1 MSGNITLTDTLSINN
16 KKLSIDLN
24 GHTITAANNQRAF
37 NISNDGT
44 LEIKDSVGKGIIQ
57 GNGTVTGHGGAIYM
71 EGSGSA
77 LTISGGTIQ
86 GFTASTSGGGV
97 YMSDGTFNMTGGA
110 IENCTAPEG
119 AGVKMYPDSGNTC
132 TFTMSDS
139 AEIKN
144 CSNDGVS
151 IAWSGTSKFIMSGG
165 TIDNNKGYGL
175 WTSARSN
182 TEILLSGGTI
192 TNSER
197 YDMVIH
203 TGVQLHVNNA
213 TVSGKIQNRGTITGT
228 ENAEFTG
235 TVVNESVGKIVSG
248 KFERIEDASAT
259 GVCNEVEYE
268 AYVKLIGHR
277 WPDESTLKAI
287 QDKAHGN
294 AQLKFLSYV
303 TPNDMENTLTIPE
316 GVTVTVDLTG
326 KQVAGENAEKKII
339 NHGNLTLI
347 DSGTGSTLS
356 IPIENNGTLNAN
368 GGTVTGEVTNKGT
381 ITTTGEKATQF
392 SGGVTNESDGKIENG
407 TFSGEVT
414 NNGAINDGTF
424 SGKVKNN
431 GTIGNGNF
439 IGAVTNEKT
448 GVISGGKFD
457 ESKLTNNG
465 GTLPPK
471 PGDNKPDDTN
481 KDNDKKEDTEP
492 VAPVVKRY
500 DLTVKNAEV
509 TVKDAD
515 GKAVEFTKAEDG
527 TLTAK
532 VPENAEVT
540 VKYTAPTDA
549 IVFDL
554 WSINSDAKL
563 DVNVKE
569 NPLTFKMPAQAVT
582 IEAMTQDAT
591 IESEGPGVLGTAA
604 MIGVAG
610 AGTAVLGYTGYMI
623 GTELYLNTVLPA
635 GAAIPQNTTEL
646 AKLLDSPADDIS
658 PLTGRELVARK
669 VKALSIMAGSYG
681 EKQRAEFNVVNDI
694 PAMRKLFAEWDTP
707 IVQNPFELGKQVM
720 YPGAAIEN
728 DFGWA
733 KLHPVVEGYKNYHK
747 MPYDRASWDL
757 LSVVY
762 LLHPEYFTES
772 EPGTVAVDD
781 KGFTNFTPG
790 PDGRHRW
797 LTATPEQL
805 TRLRDCIVR
814 TTTRAPKHTE
824 L

>member
-1 MSGNITLTDTLSINN
+1 MKKRLISMALAVSMAVSIMPAPALATVGGGGTTLGDDAITLSDATGGTSSGTATPVSDLTGLTAAATKGGNVQLRGDIKLTGTLSINN

-37 NISNDGT
+37 NISNGGT
-44 LEIKDSVGKGIIQ
+44 LEIKDSVGNGIIQ
-57 GNGTVTGHGGAIYM
+57 GNGTVTGSGGAIYM

-97 YMSDGTFNMTGGA
+97 YMRDGTFNMTGGA

-132 TFTMSDS
+132 TFTMSDL

-175 WTSARSN
+175 WTSACSN

-213 TVSGKIQNRGTITGT
+213 TVSGKIQNRGTIIGTG
-228 ENAEFTG
+228 NAEFTG
-235 TVVNESVGKIVSG
+235 TVVNERVGEIKSG
-248 KFERIEDASAT
+248 KFKRIEDASPA
-259 GVCNEVEYE
+259 GVRNEVEYE
-268 AYVKLIGHR
+268 AYVKLIGYS

-303 TPNDMENTLTIPE
+303 TPNGIPNGMENTLTIPE

-339 NHGNLTLI
+339 NYGNLTLI
-347 DSGTGSTLS
+347 DSGTGGTLN

-424 SGKVKNN
+424 SGKVTNN

-439 IGAVTNEKT
+439 TGAVTNEKT

-481 KDNDKKEDTEP
+481 KDNDKKEDT
-492 VAPVVKRY
+492 Y

-569 NPLTFKMPAQAVT
+569 NPLTFRMPAQAVT

-646 AKLLDSPADDIS
+646 AKLLWTEAGKPAPAAVMAEDATDEQKALTWAVESQLISADKPADAS
-658 PLTGRELVARK
+658 VGRWEVIRGWNR
-669 VKALSIMAGSYG
+669 VKEM
-681 EKQRAEFNVVNDI
+681 K
-694 PAMRKLFAEWDTP
+694 
-707 IVQNPFELGKQVM
+707 
-720 YPGAAIEN
+720 
-728 DFGWA
+728 
-733 KLHPVVEGYKNYHK
+733 
-747 MPYDRASWDL
+747 
-757 LSVVY
+757 
-762 LLHPEYFTES
+762 
-772 EPGTVAVDD
+772 
-781 KGFTNFTPG
+781 
-790 PDGRHRW
+790 
-797 LTATPEQL
+797 
-805 TRLRDCIVR
+805 
-814 TTTRAPKHTE
+814 
-824 L
+824 

>member
-1 MSGNITLTDTLSINN
+1 MSDDITLTGTLSINN

-44 LEIKDSVGKGIIQ
+44 LEIKDSVGNGIIQ

-97 YMSDGTFNMTGGA
+97 YMSGGTFNMTGGA
-110 IENCTAPEG
+110 IENCTASEG

-175 WTSARSN
+175 WTSAGSN

-203 TGVQLHVNNA
+203 TGVQLRVNDA

-228 ENAEFTG
+228 GNAEFTG
-235 TVVNESVGKIVSG
+235 TVVNESAGKIESG
-248 KFERIEDASAT
+248 KFKRIEDASTA
-259 GVCNEVEYE
+259 GVRNAVEYE
-268 AYVKLIGHR
+268 AYVKLIGHS
-277 WPDESTLKAI
+277 WPNESTLRAI

-294 AQLKFLSYV
+294 VQLKFLSYV
-303 TPNDMENTLTIPE
+303 TPDDMENTLTIPE
-316 GVTVTVDLTG
+316 DVTVTVDLTG
-326 KQVAGENAEKKII
+326 KQVAGENAEII

-347 DSGTGSTLS
+347 DSGTGGTLN

-414 NNGAINDGTF
+414 NNGAIENGTF
-424 SGKVKNN
+424 SGKVTNN

-439 IGAVTNEKT
+439 TGAVTNEQT

-471 PGDNKPDDTN
+471 PGDNKPGDNKPDDTN
-481 KDNDKKEDTEP
+481 KDNDKKEDT
-492 VAPVVKRY
+492 Y

-623 GTELYLNTVLPA
+623 STELYLNTVLPA

-646 AKLLDSPADDIS
+646 AKLLWTEAGKPAPAAVMAEDATDEQKALTWAVESQLISADKPADAS
-658 PLTGRELVARK
+658 VGRWEVIRGWNR
-669 VKALSIMAGSYG
+669 VKEM
-681 EKQRAEFNVVNDI
+681 K
-694 PAMRKLFAEWDTP
+694 
-707 IVQNPFELGKQVM
+707 
-720 YPGAAIEN
+720 
-728 DFGWA
+728 
-733 KLHPVVEGYKNYHK
+733 
-747 MPYDRASWDL
+747 
-757 LSVVY
+757 
-762 LLHPEYFTES
+762 
-772 EPGTVAVDD
+772 
-781 KGFTNFTPG
+781 
-790 PDGRHRW
+790 
-797 LTATPEQL
+797 
-805 TRLRDCIVR
+805 
-814 TTTRAPKHTE
+814 
-824 L
+824 

>member
-1 MSGNITLTDTLSINN
+1 MSGNITLTGTLSINN

-24 GHTITAANNQRAF
+24 GHTIAAANNQRAF
-37 NISNDGT
+37 NISNGGT
-44 LEIKDSVGKGIIQ
+44 LEIKDSVGNGIIQ
-57 GNGTVTGHGGAIYM
+57 GNGTVTGSGGAIYM

-97 YMSDGTFNMTGGA
+97 YMRDGTFNMTGGA
-110 IENCTAPEG
+110 IENCTASEG

-151 IAWSGTSKFIMSGG
+151 IASSGTSKFTMSGG

-175 WTSARSN
+175 WTSSGSN
-182 TEILLSGGTI
+182 TEITLSGGTI

-235 TVVNESVGKIVSG
+235 TVVNESAGKIESG
-248 KFERIEDASAT
+248 KFKRIEDASTA
-259 GVCNEVEYE
+259 GVCNAVEYE
-268 AYVKLIGHR
+268 AYVKLIDYS
-277 WPDESTLKAI
+277 WPDESTLRAI

-303 TPNDMENTLTIPE
+303 TPYGIPPYAMDNTLTIPE

-339 NHGNLTLI
+339 NYGNLTLI
-347 DSGTGSTLS
+347 DSGTGGTLN
-356 IPIENNGTLNAN
+356 IPIENDGTLNAN

-424 SGKVKNN
+424 SGKVTNN

-439 IGAVTNEKT
+439 TGAVINEKT

-457 ESKLTNNG
+457 ENKLTNNG

-481 KDNDKKEDTEP
+481 KDNDKKEDT
-492 VAPVVKRY
+492 Y

-646 AKLLDSPADDIS
+646 AKLLWTEAGKPAPAAVMAEDATDEQKALTWAVESQLISADKPADAS
-658 PLTGRELVARK
+658 VGRWEVIRGWNR
-669 VKALSIMAGSYG
+669 VKEM
-681 EKQRAEFNVVNDI
+681 K
-694 PAMRKLFAEWDTP
+694 
-707 IVQNPFELGKQVM
+707 
-720 YPGAAIEN
+720 
-728 DFGWA
+728 
-733 KLHPVVEGYKNYHK
+733 
-747 MPYDRASWDL
+747 
-757 LSVVY
+757 
-762 LLHPEYFTES
+762 
-772 EPGTVAVDD
+772 
-781 KGFTNFTPG
+781 
-790 PDGRHRW
+790 
-797 LTATPEQL
+797 
-805 TRLRDCIVR
+805 
-814 TTTRAPKHTE
+814 
-824 L
+824 

>member
-1 MSGNITLTDTLSINN
+1 MKKRLISMALAVSMAVSIMPAPALATVGGGGTTLGDDAITLSDATGGTSSGTATPVSDLTGLTDAARKGGNVQLSGNITLTGTLSINN

-24 GHTITAANNQRAF
+24 GHTITAASNQRAF

-44 LEIKDSVGKGIIQ
+44 LEIKDSVGNGIIQ
-57 GNGTVTGHGGAIYM
+57 GNGTVTGSGGAIYM

-97 YMSDGTFNMTGGA
+97 YMRDGTFNMTGGA

-132 TFTMSDS
+132 TFTMSDL

-235 TVVNESVGKIVSG
+235 TVVNESAGKIESG
-248 KFERIEDASAT
+248 KFKRIEDASTA
-259 GVCNEVEYE
+259 GVCNAVEYE
-268 AYVKLIGHR
+268 AYVKLIGHS
-277 WPDESTLKAI
+277 WPDKSTLRAI

-303 TPNDMENTLTIPE
+303 TPDDMENTLTIPE

-339 NHGNLTLI
+339 NYGNLTLI
-347 DSGTGSTLS
+347 DSGTGGTLN

-407 TFSGEVT
+407 TFSG
-414 NNGAINDGTF
+414 
-424 SGKVKNN
+424 KVKNN

-439 IGAVTNEKT
+439 TGDVTNEKT

-457 ESKLTNNG
+457 ENKLTNNG
-465 GTLPPK
+465 GTLPPKPGDNKPGDNK

-481 KDNDKKEDTEP
+481 KDNDKKEDT
-492 VAPVVKRY
+492 Y

-569 NPLTFKMPAQAVT
+569 NPLTFKMPPQAVT

-646 AKLLDSPADDIS
+646 AKLLWTEAGKPAPAAVMAEDATDEQKALTWAVESQLISADKPADAS
-658 PLTGRELVARK
+658 VGRWEVIRGWNR
-669 VKALSIMAGSYG
+669 VKEM
-681 EKQRAEFNVVNDI
+681 K
-694 PAMRKLFAEWDTP
+694 
-707 IVQNPFELGKQVM
+707 
-720 YPGAAIEN
+720 
-728 DFGWA
+728 
-733 KLHPVVEGYKNYHK
+733 
-747 MPYDRASWDL
+747 
-757 LSVVY
+757 
-762 LLHPEYFTES
+762 
-772 EPGTVAVDD
+772 
-781 KGFTNFTPG
+781 
-790 PDGRHRW
+790 
-797 LTATPEQL
+797 
-805 TRLRDCIVR
+805 
-814 TTTRAPKHTE
+814 
-824 L
+824 

>member
-1 MSGNITLTDTLSINN
+1 MSGDITLTGTLSINN

-37 NISNDGT
+37 NISNGGT

-86 GFTASTSGGGV
+86 GFTASISGGGV
-97 YMSDGTFNMTGGA
+97 YMRDGTFNMTGGA

-151 IAWSGTSKFIMSGG
+151 IASSGTSKFTMSGG

-471 PGDNKPDDTN
+471 PGDNKPGDNKPDDTN
-481 KDNDKKEDTEP
+481 KDNDKKEDT
-492 VAPVVKRY
+492 Y

-646 AKLLDSPADDIS
+646 AKLLWTEAGKPAPAAVMAEDATDEQKALTWAVESQLISADKPADAS
-658 PLTGRELVARK
+658 VGRWEVIRGWNR
-669 VKALSIMAGSYG
+669 VKEM
-681 EKQRAEFNVVNDI
+681 K
-694 PAMRKLFAEWDTP
+694 
-707 IVQNPFELGKQVM
+707 
-720 YPGAAIEN
+720 
-728 DFGWA
+728 
-733 KLHPVVEGYKNYHK
+733 
-747 MPYDRASWDL
+747 
-757 LSVVY
+757 
-762 LLHPEYFTES
+762 
-772 EPGTVAVDD
+772 
-781 KGFTNFTPG
+781 
-790 PDGRHRW
+790 
-797 LTATPEQL
+797 
-805 TRLRDCIVR
+805 
-814 TTTRAPKHTE
+814 
-824 L
+824 

>member
-16 KKLSIDLN
+16 KELSIDLN

-37 NISNDGT
+37 NINGGT
-44 LEIKDSVGKGIIQ
+44 LEIKDSVGNGIIQ
-57 GNGTVTGHGGAIYM
+57 GNGTVTGSGGAIYM

-110 IENCTAPEG
+110 IENCTASEG
-119 AGVKMYPDSGNTC
+119 AGVKMYPGSGNTC
-132 TFTMSDS
+132 TFTMSGS

-175 WTSARSN
+175 WTSAGSN

-203 TGVQLHVNNA
+203 TGVQLHVNDA

-228 ENAEFTG
+228 GNAEFTG
-235 TVVNESVGKIVSG
+235 TVVNESAGKIESG
-248 KFERIEDASAT
+248 KFKRIEDASAT
-259 GVCNEVEYE
+259 GVCNAVEYE
-268 AYVKLIGHR
+268 AYVKLIGHS
-277 WPDESTLKAI
+277 WPNESTLRAI

-316 GVTVTVDLTG
+316 DVTVTVDLTG

-347 DSGTGSTLS
+347 DSGTGSTLN

-414 NNGAINDGTF
+414 NNGAIENGTF
-424 SGKVKNN
+424 SGKVTNN

-439 IGAVTNEKT
+439 TGAVTNEQT

-481 KDNDKKEDTEP
+481 KDNDKKEDT
-492 VAPVVKRY
+492 Y

-509 TVKDAD
+509 TVKNAD

-646 AKLLDSPADDIS
+646 AKLLWTEAGKPAPAAVMAEDATDEQKALTWAVESQLISADKPADAS
-658 PLTGRELVARK
+658 VGRWEVIRGWNR
-669 VKALSIMAGSYG
+669 VKEM
-681 EKQRAEFNVVNDI
+681 K
-694 PAMRKLFAEWDTP
+694 
-707 IVQNPFELGKQVM
+707 
-720 YPGAAIEN
+720 
-728 DFGWA
+728 
-733 KLHPVVEGYKNYHK
+733 
-747 MPYDRASWDL
+747 
-757 LSVVY
+757 
-762 LLHPEYFTES
+762 
-772 EPGTVAVDD
+772 
-781 KGFTNFTPG
+781 
-790 PDGRHRW
+790 
-797 LTATPEQL
+797 
-805 TRLRDCIVR
+805 
-814 TTTRAPKHTE
+814 
-824 L
+824 

>member
-1 MSGNITLTDTLSINN
+1 MSGNIALTGTLSINN
-16 KKLSIDLN
+16 KNLSIDLN

-37 NISNDGT
+37 NISNGGT
-44 LEIKDSVGKGIIQ
+44 LEIKDSVGNGIIQ
-57 GNGTVTGHGGAIYM
+57 GNGTVTGSGGAIYM

-97 YMSDGTFNMTGGA
+97 YMRDGTFNMTGGA

-132 TFTMSDS
+132 TFTMSDL

-151 IAWSGTSKFIMSGG
+151 VTSAAGGQKSEFIMNGG
-165 TIDNNKGYGL
+165 TIQGTKGRGVCAFEDNASITLN
-175 WTSARSN
+175 
-182 TEILLSGGTI
+182 GGTI
-192 TNSER
+192 KYTDPENFNVDIRSGA
-197 YDMVIH
+197 
-203 TGVQLHVNNA
+203 TLTANNGV
-213 TVSGKIQNRGTITGT
+213 TVSGKVFNMRGTIQGDGT
-228 ENAEFTG
+228 AQFTG
-235 TVVNESVGKIVSG
+235 TVENAGTGKIESG
-248 KFERIEDASAT
+248 IFNRIEDRRQGGT
-259 GVCNEVEYE
+259 FGNIQCDEFVY
-268 AYVKLIGHR
+268 LINNG
-277 WPDESTLKAI
+277 WPEFNS
-287 QDKAHGN
+287 QPGSSFS
-294 AQLKFLSYV
+294 LKFLSYV
-303 TPNDMENTLTIPE
+303 SAPTMTNTLTIPE

-326 KQVAGENAEKKII
+326 KQVAGKDAEKKII

-347 DSGTGSTLS
+347 DSGTGSTLN
-356 IPIENNGTLNAN
+356 IPIENYGTLNAN

-424 SGKVKNN
+424 SGKVTNN

-439 IGAVTNEKT
+439 TGAVTNEQT

-569 NPLTFKMPAQAVT
+569 NPLTFKMPAHAVT

-646 AKLLDSPADDIS
+646 AKLLWTEAGKPAPAAVMAEDATDEQKALTWAVESQLISADKPADAS
-658 PLTGRELVARK
+658 VGRWEVIRGWNR
-669 VKALSIMAGSYG
+669 VKEM
-681 EKQRAEFNVVNDI
+681 K
-694 PAMRKLFAEWDTP
+694 
-707 IVQNPFELGKQVM
+707 
-720 YPGAAIEN
+720 
-728 DFGWA
+728 
-733 KLHPVVEGYKNYHK
+733 
-747 MPYDRASWDL
+747 
-757 LSVVY
+757 
-762 LLHPEYFTES
+762 
-772 EPGTVAVDD
+772 
-781 KGFTNFTPG
+781 
-790 PDGRHRW
+790 
-797 LTATPEQL
+797 
-805 TRLRDCIVR
+805 
-814 TTTRAPKHTE
+814 
-824 L
+824 

>member
-1 MSGNITLTDTLSINN
+1 MSGDIKLTGTLSINN

-37 NISNDGT
+37 NISNGGT
-44 LEIKDSVGKGIIQ
+44 LEIKDSVGNGIIQ
-57 GNGTVTGHGGAIYM
+57 GNGTVTGSGGAIYM

-97 YMSDGTFNMTGGA
+97 YMRDGTFNMTGGA

-132 TFTMSDS
+132 TFTMSDL

-175 WTSARSN
+175 WTSSGSD
-182 TEILLSGGTI
+182 TEITLSGGTI
-192 TNSER
+192 TNSES

-203 TGVQLHVNNA
+203 KGVQLRVNDA

-235 TVVNESVGKIVSG
+235 TVVNESAGKIESG
-248 KFERIEDASAT
+248 KFKRIEDASTA
-259 GVCNEVEYE
+259 GVCNAVKYE

-277 WPDESTLKAI
+277 WPNEETLRQLQNKV
-287 QDKAHGN
+287 QGN
-294 AQLKFLSYV
+294 VQLKFLSYV
-303 TPNDMENTLTIPE
+303 TPDDMENTLTIPE

-326 KQVAGENAEKKII
+326 KQVAGENDEKKII

-347 DSGTGSTLS
+347 DSGTGSTLN
-356 IPIENNGTLNAN
+356 IPIENYGTLNAN

-424 SGKVKNN
+424 SGKVTNN

-439 IGAVTNEKT
+439 TGAVINEKA

-471 PGDNKPDDTN
+471 PGDNKPGDNKPDDTN
-481 KDNDKKEDTEP
+481 KDNDKKEDT
-492 VAPVVKRY
+492 Y

-569 NPLTFKMPAQAVT
+569 NPLTFTMPAQAVT

-623 GTELYLNTVLPA
+623 GTELYLNNVLPA

-646 AKLLDSPADDIS
+646 AKLLWTEAGKPAPAAVMAEDATDEQKALTWAVESQLISADKPADAS
-658 PLTGRELVARK
+658 VGRWEVIRGWNR
-669 VKALSIMAGSYG
+669 VKEM
-681 EKQRAEFNVVNDI
+681 K
-694 PAMRKLFAEWDTP
+694 
-707 IVQNPFELGKQVM
+707 
-720 YPGAAIEN
+720 
-728 DFGWA
+728 
-733 KLHPVVEGYKNYHK
+733 
-747 MPYDRASWDL
+747 
-757 LSVVY
+757 
-762 LLHPEYFTES
+762 
-772 EPGTVAVDD
+772 
-781 KGFTNFTPG
+781 
-790 PDGRHRW
+790 
-797 LTATPEQL
+797 
-805 TRLRDCIVR
+805 
-814 TTTRAPKHTE
+814 
-824 L
+824 

>member
-1 MSGNITLTDTLSINN
+1 MSGDITLTGTLSINN

-37 NISNDGT
+37 NISNGGT

-86 GFTASTSGGGV
+86 GFTASISGGGV
-97 YMSDGTFNMTGGA
+97 YMRDGTFNMTGGA

-151 IAWSGTSKFIMSGG
+151 IASSGTSKFTMSGG

-235 TVVNESVGKIVSG
+235 TVVNESAGKIKSG
-248 KFERIEDASAT
+248 KFERIEDASTA
-259 GVCNEVEYE
+259 GVCNAVEYE
-268 AYVKLIGHR
+268 AYVKLIGYS

-303 TPNDMENTLTIPE
+303 TPNGIPPYGMDNTLTIPE

-326 KQVAGENAEKKII
+326 KQVAGEDAEKKII
-339 NHGNLTLI
+339 NYGNLTLI
-347 DSGTGSTLS
+347 DSGTGSTLN
-356 IPIENNGTLNAN
+356 IPIENYGTLNAN

-457 ESKLTNNG
+457 ESQLTNNG
-465 GTLPPK
+465 GTLPPKPGDNK

-481 KDNDKKEDTEP
+481 KDNDKKEDT
-492 VAPVVKRY
+492 Y

-569 NPLTFKMPAQAVT
+569 NPLTFKMPAHAVT

-646 AKLLDSPADDIS
+646 AKLLWTEAGKPAPAAVMAEDATDEQKALTWAVESQLISADKPADAS
-658 PLTGRELVARK
+658 VGRWEVIRGWNR
-669 VKALSIMAGSYG
+669 VKEM
-681 EKQRAEFNVVNDI
+681 K
-694 PAMRKLFAEWDTP
+694 
-707 IVQNPFELGKQVM
+707 
-720 YPGAAIEN
+720 
-728 DFGWA
+728 
-733 KLHPVVEGYKNYHK
+733 
-747 MPYDRASWDL
+747 
-757 LSVVY
+757 
-762 LLHPEYFTES
+762 
-772 EPGTVAVDD
+772 
-781 KGFTNFTPG
+781 
-790 PDGRHRW
+790 
-797 LTATPEQL
+797 
-805 TRLRDCIVR
+805 
-814 TTTRAPKHTE
+814 
-824 L
+824 

>member
-1 MSGNITLTDTLSINN
+1 MIGDITLTDTLSINS

-37 NISNDGT
+37 NISNGGT
-44 LEIKDSVGKGIIQ
+44 LEIKDSMGNGIIQ

-97 YMSDGTFNMTGGA
+97 YMRDGTFNMTGGA

-151 IAWSGTSKFIMSGG
+151 IASSGTSKFTMSGG

-235 TVVNESVGKIVSG
+235 TVVNESAGKIESG
-248 KFERIEDASAT
+248 KFKRIEDASTA
-259 GVCNEVEYE
+259 GVCNAVEYE
-268 AYVKLIGHR
+268 AYVKLIGHS
-277 WPDESTLKAI
+277 WPDKSTLRAI

-303 TPNDMENTLTIPE
+303 TPDDMENTLTIPE

-326 KQVAGENAEKKII
+326 KQVAGVNTEKKII

-347 DSGTGSTLS
+347 DSGTGGTLN
-356 IPIENNGTLNAN
+356 IPIENDGTLNAN

-414 NNGAINDGTF
+414 NNGAIENGTF
-424 SGKVKNN
+424 SGNVTNN

-439 IGAVTNEKT
+439 TGAVINEKT

-471 PGDNKPDDTN
+471 PGDSKPGDNKPDDTN
-481 KDNDKKEDTEP
+481 KDNDKKEDT
-492 VAPVVKRY
+492 Y

-646 AKLLDSPADDIS
+646 AKLLWTEAGKPAPAAVMAEDATDEQKALTWAVESQLISADKPADAS
-658 PLTGRELVARK
+658 VGRWEVIRGWNR
-669 VKALSIMAGSYG
+669 VKEM
-681 EKQRAEFNVVNDI
+681 K
-694 PAMRKLFAEWDTP
+694 
-707 IVQNPFELGKQVM
+707 
-720 YPGAAIEN
+720 
-728 DFGWA
+728 
-733 KLHPVVEGYKNYHK
+733 
-747 MPYDRASWDL
+747 
-757 LSVVY
+757 
-762 LLHPEYFTES
+762 
-772 EPGTVAVDD
+772 
-781 KGFTNFTPG
+781 
-790 PDGRHRW
+790 
-797 LTATPEQL
+797 
-805 TRLRDCIVR
+805 
-814 TTTRAPKHTE
+814 
-824 L
+824 

>member
-1 MSGNITLTDTLSINN
+1 MKKRLISMALAVSMAVSIMPAPALATVGGGTTLGDDAITLSDATGGTSSGTATSVSDLTGLTAAATNGGNVQLSGDITLTGTLYINN
-16 KKLSIDLN
+16 KELSIDLN

-37 NISNDGT
+37 NISNGGT

-57 GNGTVTGHGGAIYM
+57 GNGTVTGRGGAIYM

-86 GFTASTSGGGV
+86 GFTVSAHGGGVYMSGGTFTMTGGKIYNCSSSGTNLSGGGV
-97 YMSDGTFNMTGGA
+97 YMAEGTFDMSGGS
-110 IENCTAPEG
+110 IENCTAHEG
-119 AGVKMYPDSGNTC
+119 AGVEVYPDPGKTC
-132 TFTMSDS
+132 TFTMSGS

-151 IAWSGTSKFIMSGG
+151 VTSAAGGQKSEFIMNGG
-165 TIDNNKGYGL
+165 TIQGTKGRGVCAFEDNASITLN
-175 WTSARSN
+175 
-182 TEILLSGGTI
+182 GGTI
-192 TNSER
+192 KYTDPENFNVDIR
-197 YDMVIH
+197 FGA
-203 TGVQLHVNNA
+203 TLTANNGV
-213 TVSGKIQNRGTITGT
+213 TVSGKVFNMRGTIQGDGT
-228 ENAEFTG
+228 AQFTG
-235 TVVNESVGKIVSG
+235 TVENAGTGKIESG
-248 KFERIEDASAT
+248 IFNRIEDRRQGGTFGNIQCDEFVHLINT
-259 GVCNEVEYE
+259 G
-268 AYVKLIGHR
+268 
-277 WPDESTLKAI
+277 WPEFNS
-287 QDKAHGN
+287 QPGSSFS
-294 AQLKFLSYV
+294 LKFLSYV
-303 TPNDMENTLTIPE
+303 SAPTMTNTLTIPE

-339 NHGNLTLI
+339 NYGNLTLI

-414 NNGAINDGTF
+414 NNGAIENGTF
-424 SGKVKNN
+424 SGKVTNN

-439 IGAVTNEKT
+439 TGAVTNEQT

-471 PGDNKPDDTN
+471 PGDNKPGDNKPDDTN
-481 KDNDKKEDTEP
+481 KDNDKKEDT
-492 VAPVVKRY
+492 Y

-569 NPLTFKMPAQAVT
+569 NPLTFTMPAQAVT

-623 GTELYLNTVLPA
+623 GTELYLNNVLPA

-646 AKLLDSPADDIS
+646 AKLLWTEAGKPAPAAVMAEDATDEQKALTWAVESQLISADKPADAS
-658 PLTGRELVARK
+658 VGRWEVIRGWNR
-669 VKALSIMAGSYG
+669 VKEM
-681 EKQRAEFNVVNDI
+681 K
-694 PAMRKLFAEWDTP
+694 
-707 IVQNPFELGKQVM
+707 
-720 YPGAAIEN
+720 
-728 DFGWA
+728 
-733 KLHPVVEGYKNYHK
+733 
-747 MPYDRASWDL
+747 
-757 LSVVY
+757 
-762 LLHPEYFTES
+762 
-772 EPGTVAVDD
+772 
-781 KGFTNFTPG
+781 
-790 PDGRHRW
+790 
-797 LTATPEQL
+797 
-805 TRLRDCIVR
+805 
-814 TTTRAPKHTE
+814 
-824 L
+824 

>member
-1 MSGNITLTDTLSINN
+1 MRGDITLTDTLSINN

-37 NISNDGT
+37 NINGGT
-44 LEIKDSVGKGIIQ
+44 LEIKDSVGNGIIQ
-57 GNGTVTGHGGAIYM
+57 GNGTVTGSGGAIHM

-86 GFTASTSGGGV
+86 GFTASTNGGGV

-151 IAWSGTSKFIMSGG
+151 IAWSGTSKFIMNGG

-175 WTSARSN
+175 WTSSGSN

-203 TGVQLHVNNA
+203 TGVQLRVNDA

-228 ENAEFTG
+228 GNAEFTG
-235 TVVNESVGKIVSG
+235 TVVNESAGKIESG
-248 KFERIEDASAT
+248 KFKRIEDASTA
-259 GVCNEVEYE
+259 GVRNAVEYE
-268 AYVKLIGHR
+268 AYVKLIGHS
-277 WPDESTLKAI
+277 WPNESTLRAI

-303 TPNDMENTLTIPE
+303 TPDDMENTLTIPE
-316 GVTVTVDLTG
+316 DVTVTVDLTG

-347 DSGTGSTLS
+347 DSGTGSTLN

-407 TFSGEVT
+407 TFSGKVT
-414 NNGAINDGTF
+414 
-424 SGKVKNN
+424 NN

-439 IGAVTNEKT
+439 TGAVTNEQT

-471 PGDNKPDDTN
+471 PGDNKPGDNKPDDTN
-481 KDNDKKEDTEP
+481 KDNDKKEDT
-492 VAPVVKRY
+492 Y

-646 AKLLDSPADDIS
+646 AKLLWTEAGKPAPAAVMAEDATDEQKALTWAVESQLISADKPADAS
-658 PLTGRELVARK
+658 VGRWEVIRGWNR
-669 VKALSIMAGSYG
+669 VKEM
-681 EKQRAEFNVVNDI
+681 K
-694 PAMRKLFAEWDTP
+694 
-707 IVQNPFELGKQVM
+707 
-720 YPGAAIEN
+720 
-728 DFGWA
+728 
-733 KLHPVVEGYKNYHK
+733 
-747 MPYDRASWDL
+747 
-757 LSVVY
+757 
-762 LLHPEYFTES
+762 
-772 EPGTVAVDD
+772 
-781 KGFTNFTPG
+781 
-790 PDGRHRW
+790 
-797 LTATPEQL
+797 
-805 TRLRDCIVR
+805 
-814 TTTRAPKHTE
+814 
-824 L
+824 

>member
-1 MSGNITLTDTLSINN
+1 MLSDATGGTSSGTATPVLDLTGLTDAATNGGNVQLSGDITLTGTLSINN
-16 KKLSIDLN
+16 KELSIDLN

-37 NISNDGT
+37 NISNGGT
-44 LEIKDSVGKGIIQ
+44 LEIKDSVGNGIIR

-71 EGSGSA
+71 KGSGSA

-86 GFTASTSGGGV
+86 GFTVSAHGGGVYMSGGTFTMTGGKIYNCSSSGTNLSGGGV
-97 YMSDGTFNMTGGA
+97 YMDEGTFDMSGGS
-110 IENCTAPEG
+110 IENCTAHEG
-119 AGVKMYPDSGNTC
+119 AGVEMYPDSENTTC
-132 TFTMSDS
+132 TFTMSGS

-151 IAWSGTSKFIMSGG
+151 IARWGTSKFIMSGG

-175 WTSARSN
+175 WTSAGSN
-182 TEILLSGGTI
+182 TEITLSGGTI
-192 TNSER
+192 TNSES

-203 TGVQLHVNNA
+203 TGVKLYVNNA

-228 ENAEFTG
+228 GSAEFTG
-235 TVVNESVGKIVSG
+235 TVVNESAGKIVSG
-248 KFERIEDASAT
+248 NFKRIEDASAT

-646 AKLLDSPADDIS
+646 AKLLWTEAGKPAPAAVMAEDATDEQKALTWAVESQLISADKPADAS
-658 PLTGRELVARK
+658 VGRWEVIRGWNR
-669 VKALSIMAGSYG
+669 VKEM
-681 EKQRAEFNVVNDI
+681 K
-694 PAMRKLFAEWDTP
+694 
-707 IVQNPFELGKQVM
+707 
-720 YPGAAIEN
+720 
-728 DFGWA
+728 
-733 KLHPVVEGYKNYHK
+733 
-747 MPYDRASWDL
+747 
-757 LSVVY
+757 
-762 LLHPEYFTES
+762 
-772 EPGTVAVDD
+772 
-781 KGFTNFTPG
+781 
-790 PDGRHRW
+790 
-797 LTATPEQL
+797 
-805 TRLRDCIVR
+805 
-814 TTTRAPKHTE
+814 
-824 L
+824 

>member
-1 MSGNITLTDTLSINN
+1 MKKRLISMALAVSMAVSIMPAPALATVGGGGKTSGDDAITLSDATGGTSSGTATSVSDLTGLTAAATNGGNVQLSDDITLTGTLSINN

-44 LEIKDSVGKGIIQ
+44 LEIKDSVGNGIIQ

-110 IENCTAPEG
+110 IENCTASEG
-119 AGVKMYPDSGNTC
+119 AGVKMYPGSGNTC
-132 TFTMSDS
+132 TFTMSGS

-175 WTSARSN
+175 WTSAGSN

-228 ENAEFTG
+228 GNAEFTG
-235 TVVNESVGKIVSG
+235 TVVNESAGKIESG
-248 KFERIEDASAT
+248 KFKRIEDASTA
-259 GVCNEVEYE
+259 GVRNAVEYE
-268 AYVKLIGHR
+268 AYVKLIGHS
-277 WPDESTLKAI
+277 WPNESTLRAI

-303 TPNDMENTLTIPE
+303 TPDDMENTLTIPE
-316 GVTVTVDLTG
+316 DVTVTVDLTG

-347 DSGTGSTLS
+347 DSGTGSTLN

-424 SGKVKNN
+424 SGEVTNNGAIENGTFSGKVTNN

-439 IGAVTNEKT
+439 TGAVTNEQT

-471 PGDNKPDDTN
+471 PGDNKPGDNKPDDTN
-481 KDNDKKEDTEP
+481 KDNDKKEDT
-492 VAPVVKRY
+492 Y

-646 AKLLDSPADDIS
+646 AKLLWTEAGKPAPAAVMAEDATDEQKALTWAVESQLISADKPADAS
-658 PLTGRELVARK
+658 VGRWEVIRGWNR
-669 VKALSIMAGSYG
+669 VKEM
-681 EKQRAEFNVVNDI
+681 K
-694 PAMRKLFAEWDTP
+694 
-707 IVQNPFELGKQVM
+707 
-720 YPGAAIEN
+720 
-728 DFGWA
+728 
-733 KLHPVVEGYKNYHK
+733 
-747 MPYDRASWDL
+747 
-757 LSVVY
+757 
-762 LLHPEYFTES
+762 
-772 EPGTVAVDD
+772 
-781 KGFTNFTPG
+781 
-790 PDGRHRW
+790 
-797 LTATPEQL
+797 
-805 TRLRDCIVR
+805 
-814 TTTRAPKHTE
+814 
-824 L
+824 

>member
-1 MSGNITLTDTLSINN
+1 MSGDITLTGTLSINN
-16 KKLSIDLN
+16 KELSIDLN

-37 NISNDGT
+37 NISNGGT

-175 WTSARSN
+175 WTSAYSN

-192 TNSER
+192 ANNED

-203 TGVQLHVNNA
+203 RKVTLQVNSA
-213 TVSGKIQNRGTITGT
+213 TVSGKIRNFGTITG
-228 ENAEFTG
+228 EGSAEFTG
-235 TVVNESVGKIVSG
+235 TVVNESAGEIKSG
-248 KFERIEDASAT
+248 KFKRIEDASPA
-259 GVCNEVEYE
+259 GVRNEVEYE
-268 AYVKLIGHR
+268 AYVKLIDYS

-303 TPNDMENTLTIPE
+303 TPNGIPPYGMDNTLTIPE

-339 NHGNLTLI
+339 NYGNLTLI
-347 DSGTGSTLS
+347 DSGTGGTLN
-356 IPIENNGTLNAN
+356 IPIENDGTLNAN

-424 SGKVKNN
+424 SGKVTNN

-439 IGAVTNEKT
+439 TGAVTNEQT

-646 AKLLDSPADDIS
+646 AKLLWTEAGKPAPAAVMAEDATDEQKALTWAVESQLISADKPADAS
-658 PLTGRELVARK
+658 VGRWEVIRGWNR
-669 VKALSIMAGSYG
+669 VKEM
-681 EKQRAEFNVVNDI
+681 K
-694 PAMRKLFAEWDTP
+694 
-707 IVQNPFELGKQVM
+707 
-720 YPGAAIEN
+720 
-728 DFGWA
+728 
-733 KLHPVVEGYKNYHK
+733 
-747 MPYDRASWDL
+747 
-757 LSVVY
+757 
-762 LLHPEYFTES
+762 
-772 EPGTVAVDD
+772 
-781 KGFTNFTPG
+781 
-790 PDGRHRW
+790 
-797 LTATPEQL
+797 
-805 TRLRDCIVR
+805 
-814 TTTRAPKHTE
+814 
-824 L
+824 

>member
-1 MSGNITLTDTLSINN
+1 MKKRLISMALAVSMAVSIMPAPALATVGGGGTTLGDDAITLSDATGGTSSGTATLVSDLTGLTDAATNGGNVQLSGDIMLTGTLSINN
-16 KKLSIDLN
+16 KNLSIDLN
-24 GHTITAANNQRAF
+24 GYTITAANNQRAF
-37 NISNDGT
+37 NISNGGT

-57 GNGTVTGHGGAIYM
+57 GNGTVTGRGGAIYM

-86 GFTASTSGGGV
+86 GFTVSAHGGGVYMSGGTFTMTGGKIYNCSSSGTNLSGGGV
-97 YMSDGTFNMTGGA
+97 YMAEGTFDMSGGS
-110 IENCTAPEG
+110 IENCTAHEG
-119 AGVKMYPDSGNTC
+119 AGVEMYPDSGNTC

-151 IAWSGTSKFIMSGG
+151 IAWSGTSKFTMRGG
-165 TIDNNKGYGL
+165 TIDNNKRYGL
-175 WTSARSN
+175 LTSARSN

-192 TNSER
+192 INSEG

-203 TGVQLHVNNA
+203 AGVKLRVNDA
-213 TVSGKIQNRGTITGT
+213 TVSGKIQNRGTIIGTG
-228 ENAEFTG
+228 NAEFTG
-235 TVVNESVGKIVSG
+235 TVVNERVGKIESG
-248 KFERIEDASAT
+248 KFKRIEDASPA
-259 GVCNEVEYE
+259 GVCNAVEYE

-277 WPDESTLKAI
+277 WPDESTLRAI
-287 QDKAHGN
+287 QDKAYGN
-294 AQLKFLSYV
+294 AQLKFPSYV

-326 KQVAGENAEKKII
+326 KQVAGEDAEKKII
-339 NHGNLTLI
+339 NYGNLTLI
-347 DSGTGSTLS
+347 DSGTGSTLN
-356 IPIENNGTLNAN
+356 IPIENYGTLNAN

-392 SGGVTNESDGKIENG
+392 SGGVTNESNGKIENG

-439 IGAVTNEKT
+439 TGAVTNEKT

-569 NPLTFKMPAQAVT
+569 NPLTFTMPAQAVT

-646 AKLLDSPADDIS
+646 AKLLWTEAGKPAPAAVMAEDATDEQKALTWAVESQLISADKPADAS
-658 PLTGRELVARK
+658 VGRWEVIRGWNR
-669 VKALSIMAGSYG
+669 VKEM
-681 EKQRAEFNVVNDI
+681 K
-694 PAMRKLFAEWDTP
+694 
-707 IVQNPFELGKQVM
+707 
-720 YPGAAIEN
+720 
-728 DFGWA
+728 
-733 KLHPVVEGYKNYHK
+733 
-747 MPYDRASWDL
+747 
-757 LSVVY
+757 
-762 LLHPEYFTES
+762 
-772 EPGTVAVDD
+772 
-781 KGFTNFTPG
+781 
-790 PDGRHRW
+790 
-797 LTATPEQL
+797 
-805 TRLRDCIVR
+805 
-814 TTTRAPKHTE
+814 
-824 L
+824 

>member
-1 MSGNITLTDTLSINN
+1 MSGDITLTGTLSINN

-37 NISNDGT
+37 NISNGGT
-44 LEIKDSVGKGIIQ
+44 LEIKDSVGNGIIQ
-57 GNGTVTGHGGAIYM
+57 GNGTVTGSGGAIYM

-86 GFTASTSGGGV
+86 GFTASISGGGV
-97 YMSDGTFNMTGGA
+97 YMRDGTFNMTGGA

-151 IAWSGTSKFIMSGG
+151 IASSGTSKFTMSGG

-175 WTSARSN
+175 WTSAGSN
-182 TEILLSGGTI
+182 TEITLSGGTI

-235 TVVNESVGKIVSG
+235 TVVNESAGKIESG
-248 KFERIEDASAT
+248 KFKRIEDASTA
-259 GVCNEVEYE
+259 GVCNAVEYE
-268 AYVKLIGHR
+268 AYVKLIGHS
-277 WPDESTLKAI
+277 WPDESTLRAI

-303 TPNDMENTLTIPE
+303 TPDDMENTLTIPE

-368 GGTVTGEVTNKGT
+368 GGTVTGEVTN
-381 ITTTGEKATQF
+381 
-392 SGGVTNESDGKIENG
+392 
-407 TFSGEVT
+407 
-414 NNGAINDGTF
+414 NGAINDGTF
-424 SGKVKNN
+424 SGNVKNN

-439 IGAVTNEKT
+439 TGAVTNEQT

-569 NPLTFKMPAQAVT
+569 NPLTFKMPAQTVT

-646 AKLLDSPADDIS
+646 AKLLWTEAGKPAPAAVMAEDATDEQKALTWAVESQLISADKPADAS
-658 PLTGRELVARK
+658 VGRWEVIRGWNR
-669 VKALSIMAGSYG
+669 VKEM
-681 EKQRAEFNVVNDI
+681 K
-694 PAMRKLFAEWDTP
+694 
-707 IVQNPFELGKQVM
+707 
-720 YPGAAIEN
+720 
-728 DFGWA
+728 
-733 KLHPVVEGYKNYHK
+733 
-747 MPYDRASWDL
+747 
-757 LSVVY
+757 
-762 LLHPEYFTES
+762 
-772 EPGTVAVDD
+772 
-781 KGFTNFTPG
+781 
-790 PDGRHRW
+790 
-797 LTATPEQL
+797 
-805 TRLRDCIVR
+805 
-814 TTTRAPKHTE
+814 
-824 L
+824 

>member
-1 MSGNITLTDTLSINN
+1 MSGDIKLTGTLSINN

-37 NISNDGT
+37 NISNGGT
-44 LEIKDSVGKGIIQ
+44 LEIKDSVGNGIIQ
-57 GNGTVTGHGGAIYM
+57 GNGTVTGSGGAIYM

-86 GFTASTSGGGV
+86 GFTASISGGGV
-97 YMSDGTFNMTGGA
+97 YMRDGTFNMTGGA

-151 IAWSGTSKFIMSGG
+151 IASSGTSKFTMSGG

-235 TVVNESVGKIVSG
+235 TVVNESAGKIESG
-248 KFERIEDASAT
+248 KFKRIEDASTA
-259 GVCNEVEYE
+259 GVCNAVEYE
-268 AYVKLIGHR
+268 AYVKLIGYS

-303 TPNDMENTLTIPE
+303 TPNGIPNGMENTLTIPE

-339 NHGNLTLI
+339 NYGNLTLI
-347 DSGTGSTLS
+347 DSGTGGTLN

-424 SGKVKNN
+424 SGKVTNN

-439 IGAVTNEKT
+439 TGAVTNEKT

-471 PGDNKPDDTN
+471 PGDNKPGDNKPDDTN
-481 KDNDKKEDTEP
+481 KDNDKKEDT
-492 VAPVVKRY
+492 Y

-646 AKLLDSPADDIS
+646 AKLLWTEAGKPAPAAVMAEDATDEQKALTWAVESQLISADKPADAS
-658 PLTGRELVARK
+658 VGRWEVIRGWNR
-669 VKALSIMAGSYG
+669 VKEM
-681 EKQRAEFNVVNDI
+681 K
-694 PAMRKLFAEWDTP
+694 
-707 IVQNPFELGKQVM
+707 
-720 YPGAAIEN
+720 
-728 DFGWA
+728 
-733 KLHPVVEGYKNYHK
+733 
-747 MPYDRASWDL
+747 
-757 LSVVY
+757 
-762 LLHPEYFTES
+762 
-772 EPGTVAVDD
+772 
-781 KGFTNFTPG
+781 
-790 PDGRHRW
+790 
-797 LTATPEQL
+797 
-805 TRLRDCIVR
+805 
-814 TTTRAPKHTE
+814 
-824 L
+824 

>member
-1 MSGNITLTDTLSINN
+1 MKKRLISMALAVSMAVSIMPAPALATVGGGGTTLGDDAITLSDATGGTSSGTATPVSDLTGLRDAAKKGGNVQLIGDITLTDTLSINS

-37 NISNDGT
+37 NISNGGT
-44 LEIKDSVGKGIIQ
+44 LEIKDSMGNGIIQ

-97 YMSDGTFNMTGGA
+97 YMRDGTFNMTGGA
-110 IENCTAPEG
+110 IENCTASEG

-151 IAWSGTSKFIMSGG
+151 IASSGTSKFTMSGG

-235 TVVNESVGKIVSG
+235 TVVNESAGKIESG
-248 KFERIEDASAT
+248 KFKRIEDASTA
-259 GVCNEVEYE
+259 GVCNAVEYE
-268 AYVKLIGHR
+268 AYVKLIGYS

-303 TPNDMENTLTIPE
+303 TPYGIPPYAMDNTLTIPE

-356 IPIENNGTLNAN
+356 IPIENYGTLNAN

-407 TFSGEVT
+407 TFSGEVN
-414 NNGAINDGTF
+414 NNGAIENGTF
-424 SGKVKNN
+424 SGNVTNN

-439 IGAVTNEKT
+439 TGAVINEKT

-646 AKLLDSPADDIS
+646 AKLLWTEAGKPAPAAVMAEDATDEQKALTWAVESQLISADKPADAS
-658 PLTGRELVARK
+658 VGRWEVIRGWNR
-669 VKALSIMAGSYG
+669 VKEM
-681 EKQRAEFNVVNDI
+681 K
-694 PAMRKLFAEWDTP
+694 
-707 IVQNPFELGKQVM
+707 
-720 YPGAAIEN
+720 
-728 DFGWA
+728 
-733 KLHPVVEGYKNYHK
+733 
-747 MPYDRASWDL
+747 
-757 LSVVY
+757 
-762 LLHPEYFTES
+762 
-772 EPGTVAVDD
+772 
-781 KGFTNFTPG
+781 
-790 PDGRHRW
+790 
-797 LTATPEQL
+797 
-805 TRLRDCIVR
+805 
-814 TTTRAPKHTE
+814 
-824 L
+824 

>member
-1 MSGNITLTDTLSINN
+1 MSGDITLTGTLSINN
-16 KKLSIDLN
+16 KELSIDLN

-37 NISNDGT
+37 NISNGGT

-57 GNGTVTGHGGAIYM
+57 GNGTVTGSGGAIYM
-71 EGSGSA
+71 KGSGSA

-86 GFTASTSGGGV
+86 GFTVSAHGGGV
-97 YMSDGTFNMTGGA
+97 YMSGGTFTMTGGKIYNCSSSGTELSGGGVFMA
-110 IENCTAPEG
+110 EGTFDMSGGSIENCTAHEG
-119 AGVKMYPDSGNTC
+119 AGVKVYPDPGKTC
-132 TFTMSDS
+132 TFIMSGL

-151 IAWSGTSKFIMSGG
+151 IAEKGTSKFIMSGG

-175 WTSARSN
+175 WTSSRSN

-192 TNSER
+192 ANNED

-203 TGVQLHVNNA
+203 RKVTLQVNSA
-213 TVSGKIQNRGTITGT
+213 TVSGKIRNFGTITG
-228 ENAEFTG
+228 EGSAEFTG
-235 TVVNESVGKIVSG
+235 TVVNESAGMIKSG
-248 KFERIEDASAT
+248 KFKRIEDASPA
-259 GVCNEVEYE
+259 GVCNAVEYE
-268 AYVKLIGHR
+268 AYVKLIGYS

-303 TPNDMENTLTIPE
+303 TPNGIPNGMENTLTIPE

-326 KQVAGENAEKKII
+326 KQVAGVNTEKKII
-339 NHGNLTLI
+339 NQGNLTLI
-347 DSGTGSTLS
+347 DSGTGGTLN

-392 SGGVTNESDGKIENG
+392 SGGVTNESNGKIENG

-439 IGAVTNEKT
+439 TGAVTNEQT

-569 NPLTFKMPAQAVT
+569 NPLTFKMPAHAVN

-646 AKLLDSPADDIS
+646 AKLLWTEAGKPAPAAVMAEDATDEQKALTWAVESQLISADKPADAS
-658 PLTGRELVARK
+658 VGRWEVIRGWNR
-669 VKALSIMAGSYG
+669 VKEM
-681 EKQRAEFNVVNDI
+681 K
-694 PAMRKLFAEWDTP
+694 
-707 IVQNPFELGKQVM
+707 
-720 YPGAAIEN
+720 
-728 DFGWA
+728 
-733 KLHPVVEGYKNYHK
+733 
-747 MPYDRASWDL
+747 
-757 LSVVY
+757 
-762 LLHPEYFTES
+762 
-772 EPGTVAVDD
+772 
-781 KGFTNFTPG
+781 
-790 PDGRHRW
+790 
-797 LTATPEQL
+797 
-805 TRLRDCIVR
+805 
-814 TTTRAPKHTE
+814 
-824 L
+824 

>member
-1 MSGNITLTDTLSINN
+1 MSGDIALTGTLSINN

-24 GHTITAANNQRAF
+24 GHTITAASNQRAF

-44 LEIKDSVGKGIIQ
+44 LEIKDSVGNGIIQ
-57 GNGTVTGHGGAIYM
+57 GNGTVTGSGGAIYM

-97 YMSDGTFNMTGGA
+97 YMRDGTFNMTGGA

-235 TVVNESVGKIVSG
+235 TVVNESAGKIESG
-248 KFERIEDASAT
+248 KFKRIEDASTA
-259 GVCNEVEYE
+259 GVCNAVEYE
-268 AYVKLIGHR
+268 AYVKLIGHS
-277 WPDESTLKAI
+277 WPDKSTLRAI

-303 TPNDMENTLTIPE
+303 TPDDMENTLTIPE

-339 NHGNLTLI
+339 NYGNLTLI
-347 DSGTGSTLS
+347 DSGTGGTLN

-439 IGAVTNEKT
+439 TGDVTNEKT

-457 ESKLTNNG
+457 ENKLTNNG
-465 GTLPPK
+465 GTLPPKPGDNKPGDNK

-481 KDNDKKEDTEP
+481 KDNDKKEDT
-492 VAPVVKRY
+492 Y

-532 VPENAEVT
+532 VPKNAEVT

-569 NPLTFKMPAQAVT
+569 NPLTFKMPPQAVT

-646 AKLLDSPADDIS
+646 AKLLWTEAGKPAPAAVMAEDATDEQKALTWAVESQLISADKPADAS
-658 PLTGRELVARK
+658 VGRWEVIRGWNR
-669 VKALSIMAGSYG
+669 VKEM
-681 EKQRAEFNVVNDI
+681 K
-694 PAMRKLFAEWDTP
+694 
-707 IVQNPFELGKQVM
+707 
-720 YPGAAIEN
+720 
-728 DFGWA
+728 
-733 KLHPVVEGYKNYHK
+733 
-747 MPYDRASWDL
+747 
-757 LSVVY
+757 
-762 LLHPEYFTES
+762 
-772 EPGTVAVDD
+772 
-781 KGFTNFTPG
+781 
-790 PDGRHRW
+790 
-797 LTATPEQL
+797 
-805 TRLRDCIVR
+805 
-814 TTTRAPKHTE
+814 
-824 L
+824 

>member
-1 MSGNITLTDTLSINN
+1 MKKRLISMALAVSMAVSIMPAPALATVGGGGTTLGDDAITLSDATGGTSSGTATPVSDLTGLTAAAKNGGNVQLSGNITLTDTLSINN

-37 NISNDGT
+37 NISNGGT
-44 LEIKDSVGKGIIQ
+44 LEIKDSVGNGIIQ
-57 GNGTVTGHGGAIYM
+57 GNGTVTGSGGAIYM

-97 YMSDGTFNMTGGA
+97 YMRDGTFNMTGGA

-132 TFTMSDS
+132 TFTMSDL

-175 WTSARSN
+175 WTSSGSN
-182 TEILLSGGTI
+182 TEITLSGGTI
-192 TNSER
+192 TNSES

-203 TGVQLHVNNA
+203 KGVQLRVNDA

-228 ENAEFTG
+228 GNAEFTG
-235 TVVNESVGKIVSG
+235 TVVNERVGEIKSG
-248 KFERIEDASAT
+248 KFKRIEDASPA
-259 GVCNEVEYE
+259 GVRNEVEYE
-268 AYVKLIGHR
+268 AYVKLIGYS

-303 TPNDMENTLTIPE
+303 TPNGIPNGMENTLTIPE

-339 NHGNLTLI
+339 NYGNLTLI
-347 DSGTGSTLS
+347 DSGTGGTLN

-424 SGKVKNN
+424 SGKVTNN

-439 IGAVTNEKT
+439 TGAVTNEKT

-471 PGDNKPDDTN
+471 PGDNKPGDNKPDDTN
-481 KDNDKKEDTEP
+481 KDNDKKEDT
-492 VAPVVKRY
+492 Y

-646 AKLLDSPADDIS
+646 AKLLWTEAGKPAPAAVMAEDATDEQKALTWAVESQLISADKPADAS
-658 PLTGRELVARK
+658 VGRWEVIRGWNR
-669 VKALSIMAGSYG
+669 VKEM
-681 EKQRAEFNVVNDI
+681 K
-694 PAMRKLFAEWDTP
+694 
-707 IVQNPFELGKQVM
+707 
-720 YPGAAIEN
+720 
-728 DFGWA
+728 
-733 KLHPVVEGYKNYHK
+733 
-747 MPYDRASWDL
+747 
-757 LSVVY
+757 
-762 LLHPEYFTES
+762 
-772 EPGTVAVDD
+772 
-781 KGFTNFTPG
+781 
-790 PDGRHRW
+790 
-797 LTATPEQL
+797 
-805 TRLRDCIVR
+805 
-814 TTTRAPKHTE
+814 
-824 L
+824 

>member
-1 MSGNITLTDTLSINN
+1 MSGNIALTGTLSINN
-16 KKLSIDLN
+16 KNLSIDLN

-37 NISNDGT
+37 NINGGT
-44 LEIKDSVGKGIIQ
+44 LEIKDSVGNGIIQ
-57 GNGTVTGHGGAIYM
+57 GNGTVTGSGGAIYM

-97 YMSDGTFNMTGGA
+97 YMRDGTFNMTGGA

-132 TFTMSDS
+132 TFTMSDL

-235 TVVNESVGKIVSG
+235 TVVNESAGKIESG
-248 KFERIEDASAT
+248 KFKRIEDASTA
-259 GVCNEVEYE
+259 GVCNAVEYE
-268 AYVKLIGHR
+268 AYVKLIGYS

-303 TPNDMENTLTIPE
+303 TPNGIPPYGMDNTLTIPE

-339 NHGNLTLI
+339 NYGNLTLI
-347 DSGTGSTLS
+347 DSGTGGTLN

-439 IGAVTNEKT
+439 TGAVTNEKA

-481 KDNDKKEDTEP
+481 KDNDKKEDT
-492 VAPVVKRY
+492 Y

-569 NPLTFKMPAQAVT
+569 NPLTFKMPAHAVT

-646 AKLLDSPADDIS
+646 AKLLWTEAGKPAPAAVMAEDATDEQKALTWAVESQLISADKPADAS
-658 PLTGRELVARK
+658 VGRWEVIRGWNR
-669 VKALSIMAGSYG
+669 VKEM
-681 EKQRAEFNVVNDI
+681 K
-694 PAMRKLFAEWDTP
+694 
-707 IVQNPFELGKQVM
+707 
-720 YPGAAIEN
+720 
-728 DFGWA
+728 
-733 KLHPVVEGYKNYHK
+733 
-747 MPYDRASWDL
+747 
-757 LSVVY
+757 
-762 LLHPEYFTES
+762 
-772 EPGTVAVDD
+772 
-781 KGFTNFTPG
+781 
-790 PDGRHRW
+790 
-797 LTATPEQL
+797 
-805 TRLRDCIVR
+805 
-814 TTTRAPKHTE
+814 
-824 L
+824 

>member
-37 NISNDGT
+37 NINGGT
-44 LEIKDSVGKGIIQ
+44 LEIKDSVGNGIIQ
-57 GNGTVTGHGGAIYM
+57 GNGTVTGSGGAIHM

-110 IENCTAPEG
+110 IENCTASEG
-119 AGVKMYPDSGNTC
+119 AGVKMYPGSGNTC
-132 TFTMSDS
+132 TFTMSGS

-151 IAWSGTSKFIMSGG
+151 IAWSGTSKFIMNGG

-175 WTSARSN
+175 WTSSGSN
-182 TEILLSGGTI
+182 TEILLNGGTI

-203 TGVQLHVNNA
+203 TGVQLRVNDA

-228 ENAEFTG
+228 GSAEFTG
-235 TVVNESVGKIVSG
+235 TVVNESAGKIESG
-248 KFERIEDASAT
+248 KFKRIEDASAA
-259 GVCNEVEYE
+259 GIRNVVEYE
-268 AYVKLIGHR
+268 AYVKLIGHS
-277 WPDESTLKAI
+277 WPNESTLRAI

-303 TPNDMENTLTIPE
+303 TPDDMENTLTIPE
-316 GVTVTVDLTG
+316 DVTVTVDLTG

-347 DSGTGSTLS
+347 DSGTGSTLN

-414 NNGAINDGTF
+414 NNGAIENGTF
-424 SGKVKNN
+424 SGKVTNN

-439 IGAVTNEKT
+439 TGAVTNEQT

-471 PGDNKPDDTN
+471 PGDNKPGDNKPGDNKPDDTN
-481 KDNDKKEDTEP
+481 KDNDKKEDT
-492 VAPVVKRY
+492 Y

-646 AKLLDSPADDIS
+646 AKLLWTEAGKPAPAAVMAEDATDEQKALTWAVESQLISADKPADAS
-658 PLTGRELVARK
+658 VGRWEVIRGWNR
-669 VKALSIMAGSYG
+669 VKEM
-681 EKQRAEFNVVNDI
+681 K
-694 PAMRKLFAEWDTP
+694 
-707 IVQNPFELGKQVM
+707 
-720 YPGAAIEN
+720 
-728 DFGWA
+728 
-733 KLHPVVEGYKNYHK
+733 
-747 MPYDRASWDL
+747 
-757 LSVVY
+757 
-762 LLHPEYFTES
+762 
-772 EPGTVAVDD
+772 
-781 KGFTNFTPG
+781 
-790 PDGRHRW
+790 
-797 LTATPEQL
+797 
-805 TRLRDCIVR
+805 
-814 TTTRAPKHTE
+814 
-824 L
+824 

>member
-1 MSGNITLTDTLSINN
+1 MSGNITLTGTLSINN

-37 NISNDGT
+37 NISNGGT

-57 GNGTVTGHGGAIYM
+57 GNGTVTGRGGAIYM

-86 GFTASTSGGGV
+86 GFTVSAHGGGVYMSGGTFTMTGGKIYNCSSSGTDLSGGGV
-97 YMSDGTFNMTGGA
+97 YMAEGTFDMSGGS
-110 IENCTAPEG
+110 IENCIAHEG
-119 AGVKMYPDSGNTC
+119 AGVEMYPDSGNTC
-132 TFTMSDS
+132 TFTMSGS

-144 CSNDGVS
+144 CSNNGVS

-175 WTSARSN
+175 WTSAGSN
-182 TEILLSGGTI
+182 TEITLSGGTI
-192 TNSER
+192 ANNED

-203 TGVQLHVNNA
+203 RKVTLQVNSA
-213 TVSGKIQNRGTITGT
+213 TVSGKIRNFGTITG
-228 ENAEFTG
+228 EGSAEFTG
-235 TVVNESVGKIVSG
+235 TVVNESAGKIKSG
-248 KFERIEDASAT
+248 KFKRIEDASTA
-259 GVCNEVEYE
+259 GVCNAVEYE
-268 AYVKLIGHR
+268 AYVKLIGLS
-277 WPDESTLKAI
+277 WPDESTLRAI
-287 QDKAHGN
+287 QDKAYGN

-303 TPNDMENTLTIPE
+303 APKDMNNTLTIPE
-316 GVTVTVDLTG
+316 DVTVTVDLTG
-326 KQVAGENAEKKII
+326 KQVAGKDAEKKII
-339 NHGNLTLI
+339 NYGNLTLI

-392 SGGVTNESDGKIENG
+392 SGGVTNESNGKIENG

-439 IGAVTNEKT
+439 TGAVTNEQT

-471 PGDNKPDDTN
+471 PGDNKPGDNKPDDTN
-481 KDNDKKEDTEP
+481 KDNDKKEDT
-492 VAPVVKRY
+492 Y

-646 AKLLDSPADDIS
+646 AKLLWTEAGKPAPAAVMAEDATDEQKALTWAVESQLISADKPADAS
-658 PLTGRELVARK
+658 VGRWEVIRGWNR
-669 VKALSIMAGSYG
+669 VKEM
-681 EKQRAEFNVVNDI
+681 K
-694 PAMRKLFAEWDTP
+694 
-707 IVQNPFELGKQVM
+707 
-720 YPGAAIEN
+720 
-728 DFGWA
+728 
-733 KLHPVVEGYKNYHK
+733 
-747 MPYDRASWDL
+747 
-757 LSVVY
+757 
-762 LLHPEYFTES
+762 
-772 EPGTVAVDD
+772 
-781 KGFTNFTPG
+781 
-790 PDGRHRW
+790 
-797 LTATPEQL
+797 
-805 TRLRDCIVR
+805 
-814 TTTRAPKHTE
+814 
-824 L
+824 

>member
-1 MSGNITLTDTLSINN
+1 MSGDITLTGTLSINN

-37 NISNDGT
+37 NISNGGT
-44 LEIKDSVGKGIIQ
+44 LEIKDSVGNGIIQ
-57 GNGTVTGHGGAIYM
+57 GNGTVTGSGGAIYM

-86 GFTASTSGGGV
+86 GFTASISGGGV
-97 YMSDGTFNMTGGA
+97 YMRDGTFNMTGGA
-110 IENCTAPEG
+110 IENCTAHEG
-119 AGVKMYPDSGNTC
+119 AGVKMYPDSENTTC
-132 TFTMSDS
+132 TFTMSGS

-175 WTSARSN
+175 WTSAGSN

-192 TNSER
+192 ANNED

-203 TGVQLHVNNA
+203 RKVTLQVNSA
-213 TVSGKIQNRGTITGT
+213 TVSGKIRNFGTITG
-228 ENAEFTG
+228 EGSAEFTG
-235 TVVNESVGKIVSG
+235 TVVNESAGEIKSG
-248 KFERIEDASAT
+248 KFKRIEDASPA
-259 GVCNEVEYE
+259 GVRNEVEYE
-268 AYVKLIGHR
+268 AYVKLIDYS
-277 WPDESTLKAI
+277 WPDESTLRAI

-303 TPNDMENTLTIPE
+303 APNAMTNTLTIPE

-414 NNGAINDGTF
+414 NNGAIENGTF
-424 SGKVKNN
+424 SGNVTNN

-439 IGAVTNEKT
+439 TGAVINEKT

-471 PGDNKPDDTN
+471 PGDNKPGDNKPDDTN
-481 KDNDKKEDTEP
+481 KDNDKKEDT
-492 VAPVVKRY
+492 Y

-646 AKLLDSPADDIS
+646 AKLLWTEAGKPAPAAVMAEDATDEQKALTWAVESQLISADKPADAS
-658 PLTGRELVARK
+658 VGRWEVIRGWNR
-669 VKALSIMAGSYG
+669 VKEM
-681 EKQRAEFNVVNDI
+681 K
-694 PAMRKLFAEWDTP
+694 
-707 IVQNPFELGKQVM
+707 
-720 YPGAAIEN
+720 
-728 DFGWA
+728 
-733 KLHPVVEGYKNYHK
+733 
-747 MPYDRASWDL
+747 
-757 LSVVY
+757 
-762 LLHPEYFTES
+762 
-772 EPGTVAVDD
+772 
-781 KGFTNFTPG
+781 
-790 PDGRHRW
+790 
-797 LTATPEQL
+797 
-805 TRLRDCIVR
+805 
-814 TTTRAPKHTE
+814 
-824 L
+824 

>member
-37 NISNDGT
+37 NINGGT
-44 LEIKDSVGKGIIQ
+44 LEIKDSVGNGIIQ
-57 GNGTVTGHGGAIYM
+57 GNGTVTGSGGAIYM

-97 YMSDGTFNMTGGA
+97 YMSGGTFNMTGGA

-132 TFTMSDS
+132 TFTMSGS

-175 WTSARSN
+175 WTSSGSN
-182 TEILLSGGTI
+182 TEITLSGGTI
-192 TNSER
+192 TNSES

-203 TGVQLHVNNA
+203 RKVTLQVNSA
-213 TVSGKIQNRGTITGT
+213 TVSGKIRNFGTITG
-228 ENAEFTG
+228 EGSAEFTG
-235 TVVNESVGKIVSG
+235 TVVNESAGEIKSG
-248 KFERIEDASAT
+248 KFKRIEDASTA

-268 AYVKLIGHR
+268 AYVKLIGYS

-303 TPNDMENTLTIPE
+303 TPYGIPPYAMDNTLTIPE

-339 NHGNLTLI
+339 NYGNLTLI
-347 DSGTGSTLS
+347 DSGTGGTLN
-356 IPIENNGTLNAN
+356 IPIENDGTLNAN

-424 SGKVKNN
+424 SGKVTNN

-439 IGAVTNEKT
+439 TGAVINEKT

-457 ESKLTNNG
+457 ENKLTNNG

-646 AKLLDSPADDIS
+646 AKLLWTEAGKPAPAAVMAEDATDEQKALTWAVESQLISADKPADAS
-658 PLTGRELVARK
+658 VGRWEVIRGWNR
-669 VKALSIMAGSYG
+669 VKEM
-681 EKQRAEFNVVNDI
+681 K
-694 PAMRKLFAEWDTP
+694 
-707 IVQNPFELGKQVM
+707 
-720 YPGAAIEN
+720 
-728 DFGWA
+728 
-733 KLHPVVEGYKNYHK
+733 
-747 MPYDRASWDL
+747 
-757 LSVVY
+757 
-762 LLHPEYFTES
+762 
-772 EPGTVAVDD
+772 
-781 KGFTNFTPG
+781 
-790 PDGRHRW
+790 
-797 LTATPEQL
+797 
-805 TRLRDCIVR
+805 
-814 TTTRAPKHTE
+814 
-824 L
+824 

>member
-1 MSGNITLTDTLSINN
+1 MLTGTLSINN

-24 GHTITAANNQRAF
+24 GHTITAAKNQRAF
-37 NISNDGT
+37 NISNGGT
-44 LEIKDSVGKGIIQ
+44 LEIKDSVGNGIIQ

-71 EGSGSA
+71 GGSGSA

-110 IENCTAPEG
+110 IENCTASEG

-132 TFTMSDS
+132 TFTMSGS

-175 WTSARSN
+175 WTSSRSN

-192 TNSER
+192 TNSES

-203 TGVQLHVNNA
+203 TSVQLRVNNA

-228 ENAEFTG
+228 GNAEFTG
-235 TVVNESVGKIVSG
+235 TVVNERVGKIESG
-248 KFERIEDASAT
+248 KFKRIEDASPA
-259 GVCNEVEYE
+259 GVSNAVEYE
-268 AYVKLIGHR
+268 AYVKLIGYR

-294 AQLKFLSYV
+294 AQLKFLSYAK
-303 TPNDMENTLTIPE
+303 PNGIPNGMENTLTIPE

-339 NHGNLTLI
+339 NYGNLTLI
-347 DSGTGSTLS
+347 DSGTGSTLN
-356 IPIENNGTLNAN
+356 IPIENYGTLNAN

-392 SGGVTNESDGKIENG
+392 SGGVTNESNGKIENG

-414 NNGAINDGTF
+414 NNGAIENGTF
-424 SGKVKNN
+424 SGKVTNN

-439 IGAVTNEKT
+439 TGAVINEKT

-646 AKLLDSPADDIS
+646 AKLLWTEAGKPAPAAVMAEDATDEQKALTWAVESQLISADKPADAS
-658 PLTGRELVARK
+658 VGRWEVIRGWNR
-669 VKALSIMAGSYG
+669 VKEM
-681 EKQRAEFNVVNDI
+681 K
-694 PAMRKLFAEWDTP
+694 
-707 IVQNPFELGKQVM
+707 
-720 YPGAAIEN
+720 
-728 DFGWA
+728 
-733 KLHPVVEGYKNYHK
+733 
-747 MPYDRASWDL
+747 
-757 LSVVY
+757 
-762 LLHPEYFTES
+762 
-772 EPGTVAVDD
+772 
-781 KGFTNFTPG
+781 
-790 PDGRHRW
+790 
-797 LTATPEQL
+797 
-805 TRLRDCIVR
+805 
-814 TTTRAPKHTE
+814 
-824 L
+824 

>member
-24 GHTITAANNQRAF
+24 GHTITAASNQRAF
-37 NISNDGT
+37 NISNGGT
-44 LEIKDSVGKGIIQ
+44 LEIKDSVG
-57 GNGTVTGHGGAIYM
+57 NGTVTGSGGAIYM

-97 YMSDGTFNMTGGA
+97 YMRDGTFNMTGGA

-132 TFTMSDS
+132 TFTMSDL

-175 WTSARSN
+175 WTSAYSN

-197 YDMVIH
+197 YDMVILQ
-203 TGVQLHVNNA
+203 GVQLHVNNA
-213 TVSGKIQNRGTITGT
+213 TVSGKIRNLGTITG
-228 ENAEFTG
+228 EGSAEFTG
-235 TVVNESVGKIVSG
+235 TVVNESAGKIESG
-248 KFERIEDASAT
+248 KFKRIEDASTA
-259 GVCNEVEYE
+259 GVCNAVEYE

-303 TPNDMENTLTIPE
+303 TPDDMENTLTIPE

-339 NHGNLTLI
+339 NYGNLTLI
-347 DSGTGSTLS
+347 DSGTGGTLN

-439 IGAVTNEKT
+439 TGAVTNEKT

-457 ESKLTNNG
+457 ESQLTNNG

-646 AKLLDSPADDIS
+646 AKLLWTEAGNPAPAAVMAEDATDEQKALTWAVESQLISADKPADAS
-658 PLTGRELVARK
+658 VGRWEVIRGWNR
-669 VKALSIMAGSYG
+669 VKEM
-681 EKQRAEFNVVNDI
+681 K
-694 PAMRKLFAEWDTP
+694 
-707 IVQNPFELGKQVM
+707 
-720 YPGAAIEN
+720 
-728 DFGWA
+728 
-733 KLHPVVEGYKNYHK
+733 
-747 MPYDRASWDL
+747 
-757 LSVVY
+757 
-762 LLHPEYFTES
+762 
-772 EPGTVAVDD
+772 
-781 KGFTNFTPG
+781 
-790 PDGRHRW
+790 
-797 LTATPEQL
+797 
-805 TRLRDCIVR
+805 
-814 TTTRAPKHTE
+814 
-824 L
+824 

>member
-37 NISNDGT
+37 NINGGT
-44 LEIKDSVGKGIIQ
+44 LEIKDRAGNGVIQ
-57 GNGTVTGHGGAIYM
+57 GNGTVTGSGGAIHM

-151 IAWSGTSKFIMSGG
+151 IARSGTSKFIMSGG

-175 WTSARSN
+175 WTSSGSN

-203 TGVQLHVNNA
+203 TGVQLRVNDA

-228 ENAEFTG
+228 GSAEFTG
-235 TVVNESVGKIVSG
+235 TVVNESAGKIESG
-248 KFERIEDASAT
+248 KFKRIEDASAA
-259 GVCNEVEYE
+259 GVRNAVEYE
-268 AYVKLIGHR
+268 AYVKLIGHS
-277 WPDESTLKAI
+277 WPNESTLRAI

-303 TPNDMENTLTIPE
+303 TPDDMENTLTIPE

-326 KQVAGENAEKKII
+326 KQVAGKNAEKKII

-439 IGAVTNEKT
+439 TGAVTNEQT

-471 PGDNKPDDTN
+471 PGDNKPGDNKPGDNKPDDTN
-481 KDNDKKEDTEP
+481 KDNDKKEDT
-492 VAPVVKRY
+492 Y

-515 GKAVEFTKAEDG
+515 GKAVEIAKAEDG

-646 AKLLDSPADDIS
+646 AKLLWTEAGKPAPAAVMAEDATDEQKALTWAVESQLISADKPADAS
-658 PLTGRELVARK
+658 VGRWEVIRGWNR
-669 VKALSIMAGSYG
+669 VKEM
-681 EKQRAEFNVVNDI
+681 K
-694 PAMRKLFAEWDTP
+694 
-707 IVQNPFELGKQVM
+707 
-720 YPGAAIEN
+720 
-728 DFGWA
+728 
-733 KLHPVVEGYKNYHK
+733 
-747 MPYDRASWDL
+747 
-757 LSVVY
+757 
-762 LLHPEYFTES
+762 
-772 EPGTVAVDD
+772 
-781 KGFTNFTPG
+781 
-790 PDGRHRW
+790 
-797 LTATPEQL
+797 
-805 TRLRDCIVR
+805 
-814 TTTRAPKHTE
+814 
-824 L
+824 

>member
-1 MSGNITLTDTLSINN
+1 MSGNITLTGTLSINN

-37 NISNDGT
+37 NINGGT
-44 LEIKDSVGKGIIQ
+44 LEIKDSVGNGIIQ

-97 YMSDGTFNMTGGA
+97 YMSGGTFNMTGGA
-110 IENCTAPEG
+110 IENCTASEG

-175 WTSARSN
+175 WTSAYSN

-197 YDMVIH
+197 YDMVILQ
-203 TGVQLHVNNA
+203 GVQLHVNNA
-213 TVSGKIQNRGTITGT
+213 TVSGKIRNLGTITG
-228 ENAEFTG
+228 EGSAEFTG
-235 TVVNESVGKIVSG
+235 TVVNESKGTIKSG
-248 KFERIEDASAT
+248 KFERIEDASAA
-259 GVCNEVEYE
+259 GVCNAVEYE

-294 AQLKFLSYV
+294 AQLKFSSQV
-303 TPNDMENTLTIPE
+303 TPDDMENTLTIPE
-316 GVTVTVDLTG
+316 DVTVTVDLTG

-347 DSGTGSTLS
+347 DSGTGSTLN

-424 SGKVKNN
+424 SGNVTNN

-439 IGAVTNEKT
+439 TGDVTNEQT

-471 PGDNKPDDTN
+471 PGDNKPGDNKPDDTN
-481 KDNDKKEDTEP
+481 KDNDKKEDT
-492 VAPVVKRY
+492 Y

-646 AKLLDSPADDIS
+646 AKLLWTEAGKPAPAAVMAEDATDEQKALTWAVESQLISVDKPADAS
-658 PLTGRELVARK
+658 VGRWEVIRGWNR
-669 VKALSIMAGSYG
+669 VKEM
-681 EKQRAEFNVVNDI
+681 K
-694 PAMRKLFAEWDTP
+694 
-707 IVQNPFELGKQVM
+707 
-720 YPGAAIEN
+720 
-728 DFGWA
+728 
-733 KLHPVVEGYKNYHK
+733 
-747 MPYDRASWDL
+747 
-757 LSVVY
+757 
-762 LLHPEYFTES
+762 
-772 EPGTVAVDD
+772 
-781 KGFTNFTPG
+781 
-790 PDGRHRW
+790 
-797 LTATPEQL
+797 
-805 TRLRDCIVR
+805 
-814 TTTRAPKHTE
+814 
-824 L
+824 

>member
-1 MSGNITLTDTLSINN
+1 MSGNITLTGTLSINSKN
-16 KKLSIDLN
+16 LSIDLN

-37 NISNDGT
+37 NISNGGT
-44 LEIKDSVGKGIIQ
+44 LEIKDSVGSGIIQ

-97 YMSDGTFNMTGGA
+97 YMSGGTFNMTGGA
-110 IENCTAPEG
+110 IENCTASEG

-197 YDMVIH
+197 YDMVILQ
-203 TGVQLHVNNA
+203 GVQLHVNNA
-213 TVSGKIQNRGTITGT
+213 TVSGKIRNLGTITG
-228 ENAEFTG
+228 EGSAEFTG
-235 TVVNESVGKIVSG
+235 TVVNESKGTIKSG
-248 KFERIEDASAT
+248 KFERIEDASAA
-259 GVCNEVEYE
+259 GVCNAVEYE

-294 AQLKFLSYV
+294 AQLKFSSQV
-303 TPNDMENTLTIPE
+303 TPDDMENTLTIPE

-326 KQVAGENAEKKII
+326 KQVAGINAEKKII

-347 DSGTGSTLS
+347 DSGTGSTLN

-424 SGKVKNN
+424 SGEVTNNGAIENGTFSGKVTNN

-439 IGAVTNEKT
+439 TGAVTNEQT

-481 KDNDKKEDTEP
+481 KDNDKKEDT
-492 VAPVVKRY
+492 Y

-646 AKLLDSPADDIS
+646 AKLLWTEAGKPAPAAVMAEDATDEQKALTWAVESQLISADKPADAS
-658 PLTGRELVARK
+658 VGRWEVIRGWNR
-669 VKALSIMAGSYG
+669 VKEM
-681 EKQRAEFNVVNDI
+681 K
-694 PAMRKLFAEWDTP
+694 
-707 IVQNPFELGKQVM
+707 
-720 YPGAAIEN
+720 
-728 DFGWA
+728 
-733 KLHPVVEGYKNYHK
+733 
-747 MPYDRASWDL
+747 
-757 LSVVY
+757 
-762 LLHPEYFTES
+762 
-772 EPGTVAVDD
+772 
-781 KGFTNFTPG
+781 
-790 PDGRHRW
+790 
-797 LTATPEQL
+797 
-805 TRLRDCIVR
+805 
-814 TTTRAPKHTE
+814 
-824 L
+824 

>member
-1 MSGNITLTDTLSINN
+1 MSGNITLTGTLSINN

-24 GHTITAANNQRAF
+24 GYTITAANNQRAF
-37 NISNDGT
+37 NISNGGT
-44 LEIKDSVGKGIIQ
+44 LEIKDSVGNGIIQ

-71 EGSGSA
+71 KGSGSA

-151 IAWSGTSKFIMSGG
+151 IAWSGTSRFTMRGG

-192 TNSER
+192 TNSES

-203 TGVQLHVNNA
+203 KGVQLHVDNA

-228 ENAEFTG
+228 GNAEFTG
-235 TVVNESVGKIVSG
+235 TVVNESNGRIESG
-248 KFERIEDASAT
+248 KFKRIEDASTA

-268 AYVKLIGHR
+268 AYVKLIGHS
-277 WPDESTLKAI
+277 WPDESTLRAI

-294 AQLKFLSYV
+294 AQLKFMSYV

-347 DSGTGSTLS
+347 DSGTGSTLN

-392 SGGVTNESDGKIENG
+392 SGGVTNESNGKIENG

-424 SGKVKNN
+424 SGNVTNN

-439 IGAVTNEKT
+439 TGAVTNEQT

-481 KDNDKKEDTEP
+481 KDNE
-492 VAPVVKRY
+492 RY

-569 NPLTFKMPAQAVT
+569 NPLTFTMPDKAVT
-582 IEAMTQDAT
+582 IEAMTRDAT
-591 IESEGPGVLGTAA
+591 IEDDGPDILGTAA
-604 MIGVAG
+604 MIGVG
-610 AGTAVLGYTGYMI
+610 VAGTAVLGYTGYMI

-646 AKLLDSPADDIS
+646 AKLLWTEAGKPAPAAVMAEDATDEQKALTWAVESQLISADKPADAS
-658 PLTGRELVARK
+658 VGRWEVIRGWNR
-669 VKALSIMAGSYG
+669 VKEM
-681 EKQRAEFNVVNDI
+681 K
-694 PAMRKLFAEWDTP
+694 
-707 IVQNPFELGKQVM
+707 
-720 YPGAAIEN
+720 
-728 DFGWA
+728 
-733 KLHPVVEGYKNYHK
+733 
-747 MPYDRASWDL
+747 
-757 LSVVY
+757 
-762 LLHPEYFTES
+762 
-772 EPGTVAVDD
+772 
-781 KGFTNFTPG
+781 
-790 PDGRHRW
+790 
-797 LTATPEQL
+797 
-805 TRLRDCIVR
+805 
-814 TTTRAPKHTE
+814 
-824 L
+824 

>member
-1 MSGNITLTDTLSINN
+1 MSDDITLTGTLSINN

-44 LEIKDSVGKGIIQ
+44 LEIKDSVGNGIIQ

-97 YMSDGTFNMTGGA
+97 YMSGGTFNMTGGA
-110 IENCTAPEG
+110 IENCTASEG

-132 TFTMSDS
+132 TFTMSGS

-151 IAWSGTSKFIMSGG
+151 IAWSGTSKFIMNGG

-175 WTSARSN
+175 WTSSGSN
-182 TEILLSGGTI
+182 TEILLNGGTI

-203 TGVQLHVNNA
+203 TGVQLRVNDA

-228 ENAEFTG
+228 GSAEFTG
-235 TVVNESVGKIVSG
+235 TVVNESAGKIESG
-248 KFERIEDASAT
+248 KFKRIEDASAA
-259 GVCNEVEYE
+259 GVRNAVEYE
-268 AYVKLIGHR
+268 AYVKLIGHS
-277 WPDESTLKAI
+277 WPNESTLRAI

-303 TPNDMENTLTIPE
+303 TPDDMENTLTIPE
-316 GVTVTVDLTG
+316 DVTVTVDLTG
-326 KQVAGENAEKKII
+326 KQVAGENAEII

-347 DSGTGSTLS
+347 DSGTGGTLN

-424 SGKVKNN
+424 SGKVTNN

-439 IGAVTNEKT
+439 TGAVTNEQT

-471 PGDNKPDDTN
+471 PGDNKQDDTN
-481 KDNDKKEDTEP
+481 KDNDKKEDT
-492 VAPVVKRY
+492 Y

-509 TVKDAD
+509 TVEDAD

-646 AKLLDSPADDIS
+646 AKLLWTEAGKPAPAAVMAEDATDEQKALTWAVESQLISADKPADAS
-658 PLTGRELVARK
+658 VGRWEVIRGWNR
-669 VKALSIMAGSYG
+669 VKEM
-681 EKQRAEFNVVNDI
+681 K
-694 PAMRKLFAEWDTP
+694 
-707 IVQNPFELGKQVM
+707 
-720 YPGAAIEN
+720 
-728 DFGWA
+728 
-733 KLHPVVEGYKNYHK
+733 
-747 MPYDRASWDL
+747 
-757 LSVVY
+757 
-762 LLHPEYFTES
+762 
-772 EPGTVAVDD
+772 
-781 KGFTNFTPG
+781 
-790 PDGRHRW
+790 
-797 LTATPEQL
+797 
-805 TRLRDCIVR
+805 
-814 TTTRAPKHTE
+814 
-824 L
+824 

>member
-1 MSGNITLTDTLSINN
+1 MNGDITLTDTLSINN

-24 GHTITAANNQRAF
+24 GHTITAASNQRAF
-37 NISNDGT
+37 NISNGGT
-44 LEIKDSVGKGIIQ
+44 LEIKDSVGNGIIQ
-57 GNGTVTGHGGAIYM
+57 GNGTVTGSGGAIYM

-97 YMSDGTFNMTGGA
+97 YMRDGTFNMTGGA

-132 TFTMSDS
+132 TFTMSDL

-228 ENAEFTG
+228 GNAEFTG
-235 TVVNESVGKIVSG
+235 TVVNESAGKIESG
-248 KFERIEDASAT
+248 KFKRIEDASTA

-268 AYVKLIGHR
+268 AYVKLIGYS

-303 TPNDMENTLTIPE
+303 TPNGIPNGMENTLTIPE

-339 NHGNLTLI
+339 NYGNLTLI
-347 DSGTGSTLS
+347 DSGTGGTLN

-424 SGKVKNN
+424 SGKVTNNGAINDGTFSGNVTNN

-439 IGAVTNEKT
+439 TGAVINEKT

-457 ESKLTNNG
+457 ENKLTNNG

-646 AKLLDSPADDIS
+646 AKLLWTEAGKPAPAAVMAEDATDEQKALTWAVESQLISADKPADAS
-658 PLTGRELVARK
+658 VGRWEVIRGWNR
-669 VKALSIMAGSYG
+669 VKEM
-681 EKQRAEFNVVNDI
+681 K
-694 PAMRKLFAEWDTP
+694 
-707 IVQNPFELGKQVM
+707 
-720 YPGAAIEN
+720 
-728 DFGWA
+728 
-733 KLHPVVEGYKNYHK
+733 
-747 MPYDRASWDL
+747 
-757 LSVVY
+757 
-762 LLHPEYFTES
+762 
-772 EPGTVAVDD
+772 
-781 KGFTNFTPG
+781 
-790 PDGRHRW
+790 
-797 LTATPEQL
+797 
-805 TRLRDCIVR
+805 
-814 TTTRAPKHTE
+814 
-824 L
+824 

>member
-1 MSGNITLTDTLSINN
+1 MRGDIKLTGTLSINN

-37 NISNDGT
+37 NISNGGT
-44 LEIKDSVGKGIIQ
+44 LEIKDSVGNGIIQ
-57 GNGTVTGHGGAIYM
+57 GNGTVTGSGGAIYM

-97 YMSDGTFNMTGGA
+97 YMRDGTFNMTGGA

-132 TFTMSDS
+132 TFTMSDL

-213 TVSGKIQNRGTITGT
+213 TVSGKIQNRGTIIGTG
-228 ENAEFTG
+228 NAEFTG
-235 TVVNESVGKIVSG
+235 TVVNERVGEIKSG
-248 KFERIEDASAT
+248 KFKRIEDASPA
-259 GVCNEVEYE
+259 GVRNEVEYE
-268 AYVKLIGHR
+268 AYVKLIGYS

-303 TPNDMENTLTIPE
+303 TPNGIPNGMENTLTIPE

-339 NHGNLTLI
+339 NYGNLTLI
-347 DSGTGSTLS
+347 DSGTGGTLN

-424 SGKVKNN
+424 SGKVTNN

-439 IGAVTNEKT
+439 TGAVTNEKT

-481 KDNDKKEDTEP
+481 KDNE
-492 VAPVVKRY
+492 RY

-515 GKAVEFTKAEDG
+515 GKTVEFTKAEDG

-646 AKLLDSPADDIS
+646 AKLLWTEAGKPAPAAVMAEDATDEQKALTWAVESQLISADKPADAS
-658 PLTGRELVARK
+658 VGRWEVIRGWNR
-669 VKALSIMAGSYG
+669 VKEM
-681 EKQRAEFNVVNDI
+681 K
-694 PAMRKLFAEWDTP
+694 
-707 IVQNPFELGKQVM
+707 
-720 YPGAAIEN
+720 
-728 DFGWA
+728 
-733 KLHPVVEGYKNYHK
+733 
-747 MPYDRASWDL
+747 
-757 LSVVY
+757 
-762 LLHPEYFTES
+762 
-772 EPGTVAVDD
+772 
-781 KGFTNFTPG
+781 
-790 PDGRHRW
+790 
-797 LTATPEQL
+797 
-805 TRLRDCIVR
+805 
-814 TTTRAPKHTE
+814 
-824 L
+824 

>member
-1 MSGNITLTDTLSINN
+1 MSGNITLTGTLSINN

-24 GHTITAANNQRAF
+24 GHTIAAANNQRAF
-37 NISNDGT
+37 NISNGGT
-44 LEIKDSVGKGIIQ
+44 LEIKDSVGNGIIQ
-57 GNGTVTGHGGAIYM
+57 GNGTVTGSGGAIYM

-97 YMSDGTFNMTGGA
+97 YMRDGTFNMTGGA
-110 IENCTAPEG
+110 IENCTASEG

-151 IAWSGTSKFIMSGG
+151 IAWSGTSKFTMSGG

-213 TVSGKIQNRGTITGT
+213 TVSGKIQNRGTIIGTG
-228 ENAEFTG
+228 NAEFTG
-235 TVVNESVGKIVSG
+235 TVVNESAGMIKSG
-248 KFERIEDASAT
+248 KFKRIEDASNA

-268 AYVKLIGHR
+268 AYVKLIGYR
-277 WPDESTLKAI
+277 WPDESTLRAI

-303 TPNDMENTLTIPE
+303 TPNGMENTLTIPE

-381 ITTTGEKATQF
+381 ITMTGEKATQF

-424 SGKVKNN
+424 SGKVTNN

-439 IGAVTNEKT
+439 TGAVTNEKT

-471 PGDNKPDDTN
+471 PGDNKPGDNKPDDTN
-481 KDNDKKEDTEP
+481 KDNDKKEDT
-492 VAPVVKRY
+492 Y

-569 NPLTFKMPAQAVT
+569 NPLTFTMPAQAVT

-646 AKLLDSPADDIS
+646 AKLLWTEAGKPAPAAVMAEDATDEQKALTWAVESQLISADKPADAS
-658 PLTGRELVARK
+658 VGRWEVIRGWNR
-669 VKALSIMAGSYG
+669 VKEM
-681 EKQRAEFNVVNDI
+681 K
-694 PAMRKLFAEWDTP
+694 
-707 IVQNPFELGKQVM
+707 
-720 YPGAAIEN
+720 
-728 DFGWA
+728 
-733 KLHPVVEGYKNYHK
+733 
-747 MPYDRASWDL
+747 
-757 LSVVY
+757 
-762 LLHPEYFTES
+762 
-772 EPGTVAVDD
+772 
-781 KGFTNFTPG
+781 
-790 PDGRHRW
+790 
-797 LTATPEQL
+797 
-805 TRLRDCIVR
+805 
-814 TTTRAPKHTE
+814 
-824 L
+824 

>member
-1 MSGNITLTDTLSINN
+1 MKKRLISMALAVSMAVSIMPAPALATVGGGGTTLGDDAITLSDATGGTSSGTATSVSDLTGLTAAAANGGNVQLSGNITLTDTLSINN

-37 NISNDGT
+37 NINGGT
-44 LEIKDSVGKGIIQ
+44 LEIKDSVGNGIIQ
-57 GNGTVTGHGGAIYM
+57 GNGTVTGSGGAIHM

-86 GFTASTSGGGV
+86 GFTASTNGGGV

-151 IAWSGTSKFIMSGG
+151 IAWSGTSRFIMSGG

-175 WTSARSN
+175 WTSAGSN
-182 TEILLSGGTI
+182 TEITLSGGTI

-203 TGVQLHVNNA
+203 TGVQLHVNDA

-228 ENAEFTG
+228 GSAEFTG
-235 TVVNESVGKIVSG
+235 TVVNESAGKIESG
-248 KFERIEDASAT
+248 KFKRIEDASAA
-259 GVCNEVEYE
+259 GVRNAVEYE
-268 AYVKLIGHR
+268 AYVKLIGHS
-277 WPDESTLKAI
+277 WPNESTLRAI

-303 TPNDMENTLTIPE
+303 TPDDMENTLTIPE
-316 GVTVTVDLTG
+316 DVTVTVDLTG
-326 KQVAGENAEKKII
+326 KQVAGENAEII

-347 DSGTGSTLS
+347 DSGTGSTLN

-424 SGKVKNN
+424 SGKVTNN

-439 IGAVTNEKT
+439 TGDVTNEQT

-471 PGDNKPDDTN
+471 PGDNKPGDNKPDDTN
-481 KDNDKKEDTEP
+481 KDNDKKEDT
-492 VAPVVKRY
+492 Y

-569 NPLTFKMPAQAVT
+569 NPLTFTMPDKAVT

-646 AKLLDSPADDIS
+646 AKLLWTEAGKPAPAAVMAEDATDEQKALTWAVESQLISADKPADAS
-658 PLTGRELVARK
+658 VGRWEVIRGWNR
-669 VKALSIMAGSYG
+669 VKEM
-681 EKQRAEFNVVNDI
+681 K
-694 PAMRKLFAEWDTP
+694 
-707 IVQNPFELGKQVM
+707 
-720 YPGAAIEN
+720 
-728 DFGWA
+728 
-733 KLHPVVEGYKNYHK
+733 
-747 MPYDRASWDL
+747 
-757 LSVVY
+757 
-762 LLHPEYFTES
+762 
-772 EPGTVAVDD
+772 
-781 KGFTNFTPG
+781 
-790 PDGRHRW
+790 
-797 LTATPEQL
+797 
-805 TRLRDCIVR
+805 
-814 TTTRAPKHTE
+814 
-824 L
+824 

>member
-37 NISNDGT
+37 NISNGGT
-44 LEIKDSVGKGIIQ
+44 LEIKDSVGNGIIQ
-57 GNGTVTGHGGAIYM
+57 GNGTVTGSGGAIYM

-175 WTSARSN
+175 WTSAGSN
-182 TEILLSGGTI
+182 TEITLSGGTI

-203 TGVQLHVNNA
+203 TGVQLHVNDA

-228 ENAEFTG
+228 GSAEFTG
-235 TVVNESVGKIVSG
+235 TVVNESAGKIESG
-248 KFERIEDASAT
+248 KFKRIEDASAV
-259 GVCNEVEYE
+259 GVCNAVEYE
-268 AYVKLIGHR
+268 AYVKLIGYS

-303 TPNDMENTLTIPE
+303 TPYGIPPYGMENTLTIPE

-326 KQVAGENAEKKII
+326 KQVAGENTEKKII

-347 DSGTGSTLS
+347 DSGTGGTLN

-392 SGGVTNESDGKIENG
+392 SGGVTNESNGKIENG

-424 SGKVKNN
+424 SGKVTNN

-439 IGAVTNEKT
+439 TGAVTNEQT

-481 KDNDKKEDTEP
+481 KDNE
-492 VAPVVKRY
+492 RY

-646 AKLLDSPADDIS
+646 AKLLWTEAGKPAPAAVMAEDATDEQKALTWAVESQLISADKPADAS
-658 PLTGRELVARK
+658 VGRWEVIRGWNR
-669 VKALSIMAGSYG
+669 VKEM
-681 EKQRAEFNVVNDI
+681 K
-694 PAMRKLFAEWDTP
+694 
-707 IVQNPFELGKQVM
+707 
-720 YPGAAIEN
+720 
-728 DFGWA
+728 
-733 KLHPVVEGYKNYHK
+733 
-747 MPYDRASWDL
+747 
-757 LSVVY
+757 
-762 LLHPEYFTES
+762 
-772 EPGTVAVDD
+772 
-781 KGFTNFTPG
+781 
-790 PDGRHRW
+790 
-797 LTATPEQL
+797 
-805 TRLRDCIVR
+805 
-814 TTTRAPKHTE
+814 
-824 L
+824 

>member
-37 NISNDGT
+37 NINGGT
-44 LEIKDSVGKGIIQ
+44 LEIKDSVGNGIIQ
-57 GNGTVTGHGGAIYM
+57 GNGTVTGSGGAIYM

-97 YMSDGTFNMTGGA
+97 YMRDGTFNMTGGA

-132 TFTMSDS
+132 TFTMSDL

-213 TVSGKIQNRGTITGT
+213 TVSGKIQNRGTIIGTG
-228 ENAEFTG
+228 NAEFTG
-235 TVVNESVGKIVSG
+235 TVVNERVGEIKSG
-248 KFERIEDASAT
+248 KFKRIEDASPA
-259 GVCNEVEYE
+259 GVRNEVEYE
-268 AYVKLIGHR
+268 AYVKLIGYS

-303 TPNDMENTLTIPE
+303 TPNGIPNGMENTLTIPE

-339 NHGNLTLI
+339 NYGNLTLI
-347 DSGTGSTLS
+347 DSGTGGTLN

-424 SGKVKNN
+424 SGKVTNN

-439 IGAVTNEKT
+439 TGAVTNEKT

-471 PGDNKPDDTN
+471 PGDNKPGDNKPDDTN
-481 KDNDKKEDTEP
+481 KDNDKKEDT
-492 VAPVVKRY
+492 Y

-646 AKLLDSPADDIS
+646 AKLLWTEAGKPAPAAVMAEDATDEQKALTWAVESQLISADKPADAS
-658 PLTGRELVARK
+658 VGRWEVIRGWNR
-669 VKALSIMAGSYG
+669 VKEM
-681 EKQRAEFNVVNDI
+681 K
-694 PAMRKLFAEWDTP
+694 
-707 IVQNPFELGKQVM
+707 
-720 YPGAAIEN
+720 
-728 DFGWA
+728 
-733 KLHPVVEGYKNYHK
+733 
-747 MPYDRASWDL
+747 
-757 LSVVY
+757 
-762 LLHPEYFTES
+762 
-772 EPGTVAVDD
+772 
-781 KGFTNFTPG
+781 
-790 PDGRHRW
+790 
-797 LTATPEQL
+797 
-805 TRLRDCIVR
+805 
-814 TTTRAPKHTE
+814 
-824 L
+824 